1 MSTSSCRYTT
11 SPRWPTSPASFPEGF
26 PIMRLRTS
34 KDTRMN
40 KALAS
45 ALMLVAPALAWATP
59 PDACT
64 ILTVEEINSVAG
76 GAVEKVQPVRAGN
89 PTECNFLDS
98 KRAAVLSIK
107 LREVQYAP
115 ADELAQERENDNK
128 VYREH
133 AYWSPASHQLVFHKG
148 KTLVYV
154 TFGRAKNQNEVDTAQ
169 LGRMIEQR
177 LK

>member
-1 MSTSSCRYTT
+1 
-11 SPRWPTSPASFPEGF
+11 
-26 PIMRLRTS
+26 
-34 KDTRMN
+34 MN

-45 ALMLVAPALAWATP
+45 ALMLVAPAIAWATP

-76 GAVEKVQPVRAGN
+76 GAVEKVQPVRTGN
-89 PTECNFLDS
+89 PTECNFLDG

-107 LREVQYAP
+107 MREVQYAP

-133 AYWSPASHQLVFHKG
+133 AKDVKAVGEHAYWSPVSHQLVFHKG

-154 TFGRAKNQNEVDTAQ
+154 NFGRAKNQNEVDTAQ
-169 LGRMIEQR
+169 ISRMIEQR

>member
-1 MSTSSCRYTT
+1 
-11 SPRWPTSPASFPEGF
+11 
-26 PIMRLRTS
+26 MRT
-34 KDTRMN
+34 
-40 KALAS
+40 ALAS
-45 ALMLVAPALAWATP
+45 SLLMLVPVLAWATP

-64 ILTVEEINSVAG
+64 ILTVDEINSVAG
-76 GAVEKVQPVRAGN
+76 GTVEKVQPVRTGN
-89 PTECNFLDS
+89 PTECNFMDG

-133 AYWSPASHQLVFHKG
+133 AKDIKAVGEHAYWSPVSHQLVFHKG

-154 TFGRAKNQNEVDTAQ
+154 TFGRPKNQNEVDTAQ
-169 LGRMIEQR
+169 VARMIEQR

>member
-1 MSTSSCRYTT
+1 
-11 SPRWPTSPASFPEGF
+11 
-26 PIMRLRTS
+26 
-34 KDTRMN
+34 MN

-45 ALMLVAPALAWATP
+45 ALLVAPALAWATP

-64 ILTVEEINSVAG
+64 VLTVEEINSVAG
-76 GAVEKVQPVRAGN
+76 GAVERVQPVRSGN
-89 PTECNFLDS
+89 PTECNFLDG

-107 LREVQYAP
+107 MREVQYAP
-115 ADELAQERENDNK
+115 ADELAQERETDNK
-128 VYREH
+128 VYREHAKDIKAVGEH
-133 AYWSPASHQLVFHKG
+133 AYWSPASHQMVFHKG

-169 LGRMIEQR
+169 LARMIEQR

>member
-1 MSTSSCRYTT
+1 
-11 SPRWPTSPASFPEGF
+11 
-26 PIMRLRTS
+26 
-34 KDTRMN
+34 MN

-133 AYWSPASHQLVFHKG
+133 AKDIKAVGEHAYWSPASHQLVFHKG

>member
-1 MSTSSCRYTT
+1 MT
-11 SPRWPTSPASFPEGF
+11 
-26 PIMRLRTS
+26 
-34 KDTRMN
+34 

-45 ALMLVAPALAWATP
+45 ALLLVAPAVAWATP

-64 ILTVEEINSVAG
+64 ILTVEEINAIAG
-76 GAVEKVQPVRAGN
+76 GAVEKVQPVRSGN
-89 PTECNFLDS
+89 PSECNFLDG

-107 LREVQYAP
+107 MREVQYAA
-115 ADELAQERENDNK
+115 ADELAQERETDNK
-128 VYREH
+128 VYREHAKDIKAVGEH

-154 TFGRAKNQNEVDTAQ
+154 TFGRTKNQNEVDSAQ
-169 LGRMIEQR
+169 VGRMIESR